1 VQGSQ
6 QLSECQLL
14 ASPITF
20 VPVFIMCSEF
30 AVPIA
35 QFVSLI
41 LIDTCHINI
50 GPHSMNHYS
59 VK

>member
-1 VQGSQ
+1 VQGLH
-6 QLSECQLL
+6 QLSECQML
-14 ASPITF
+14 ADPITF

-30 AVPIA
+30 AVTIA

-41 LIDTCHINI
+41 LIDACRLNI
-50 GPHSMNHYS
+50 GPHSMNHSS